1 MRAIATADVDRL
13 TQIKGVGRKTAERLA
28 LELREK
34 ILTLPS
40 AAGRAASPAPAPPAR
55 RAGGPLGDVYGAL
68 VQLGYKPARSNRCWT
83 RWIRRGRS
91 PSWCA
96 RRWARCGG
104 DSDGAQTTRRRDE
117 PHGARRR
124 PSARS
129 RPAPASRRDRD
140 EDAALRPR
148 SFAEFVGQKKI
159 AENLA
164 VYVQAARK
172 RGDALD
178 HVLLSGPPGLGKTTL
193 AYLLAREMGTEVRV
207 TSGPGAG
214 AQGRPGRASSRRSAR
229 GDMLFIDEIHRL
241 QPVIE
246 ESLYPAMED
255 FRIELVTGAGAGA
268 RAIPLPIERFTLV
281 GATTRT
287 GQLGSPLLSASGSS
301 RRSRSTRADE
311 LTTIVRRSARLLGI
325 PIDDAGAE
333 EIGRRARGTPR
344 IANRLLRRIRDFAD
358 VRGDGRIT
366 RDVAEYALGRLEVD
380 AVGLDAG
387 DRRILSTIVKRFDG
401 GPVGIDSLAASLA
414 EDRDTLEF
422 VYEPYLIQEGFLIR
436 TPRGRQV
443 TSRAYEHLGLP
454 PPARNQGRCFS

>member
-1 MRAIATADVDRL
+1 VA
-13 TQIKGVGRKTAERLA
+13 RKRHEDETGQPGEPGEPMAAPRV
-28 LELREK
+28 
-34 ILTLPS
+34 I
-40 AAGRAASPAPAPPAR
+40 AAG
-55 RAGGPLGDVYGAL
+55 AG
-68 VQLGYKPARSNRCWT
+68 
-83 RWIRRGRS
+83 
-91 PSWCA
+91 
-96 RRWARCGG
+96 
-104 DSDGAQTTRRRDE
+104 E
-117 PHGARRR
+117 GAR
-124 PSARS
+124 
-129 RPAPASRRDRD
+129 DLD
-140 EDAALRPR
+140 DDAALRPR
-148 SFAEFVGQKKI
+148 SFAEFIGQKKV
-159 AENLA
+159 ADNLA
-164 VYVQAARK
+164 VYVQAARQ

-193 AYLLAREMGTEVRV
+193 AYLLAREMGSEVRV
-207 TSGPGAG
+207 TSGPALERKGDLAG
-214 AQGRPGRASSRRSAR
+214 ILTSLGR
-229 GDMLFIDEIHRL
+229 GDVLFIDEIHRL

-255 FRIELVTGAGAGA
+255 FRIELVTGTGAGA

-287 GQLGSPLLSASGSS
+287 GQLGSPLLSRFGIVETFAFYS
-301 RRSRSTRADE
+301 AEE
-311 LTTIVRRSARLLGI
+311 LTTIVRRSARLLEI

-380 AVGLDAG
+380 AAGLDAG

-436 TPRGRQV
+436 TPRGRQI
-443 TSRAYEHLGLP
+443 TRRAYDHLGVAP
-454 PPARNQGRCFS
+454 PIRPQGTLF

>member
-1 MRAIATADVDRL
+1 MI
-13 TQIKGVGRKTAERLA
+13 
-28 LELREK
+28 
-34 ILTLPS
+34 
-40 AAGRAASPAPAPPAR
+40 AAG
-55 RAGGPLGDVYGAL
+55 AG
-68 VQLGYKPARSNRCWT
+68 
-83 RWIRRGRS
+83 
-91 PSWCA
+91 
-96 RRWARCGG
+96 
-104 DSDGAQTTRRRDE
+104 E
-117 PHGARRR
+117 GAR
-124 PSARS
+124 
-129 RPAPASRRDRD
+129 DLD
-140 EDAALRPR
+140 DDAALRPR
-148 SFAEFVGQKKI
+148 SFAEFIGQKKV
-159 AENLA
+159 ADNLA

-193 AYLLAREMGTEVRV
+193 AYLLAREMGSEVRV
-207 TSGPGAG
+207 TSGPALERKGDLAG
-214 AQGRPGRASSRRSAR
+214 ILTSLGR
-229 GDMLFIDEIHRL
+229 GDVLFIDEIHRL

-255 FRIELVTGAGAGA
+255 FRIELVTGTGAGA

-287 GQLGSPLLSASGSS
+287 GQLGSPLLSRFGIVETFAFYS
-301 RRSRSTRADE
+301 AEE
-311 LTTIVRRSARLLGI
+311 LTTIVRRSARLLEI

-380 AVGLDAG
+380 AAGLDAG

-436 TPRGRQV
+436 TPRGRRI
-443 TSRAYEHLGLP
+443 TRRAYDHLGVP
-454 PPARNQGRCFS
+454 PPSRPQGTLF